1 LKDIKGQKVK
11 KMNEEE
17 KNENFSSEEAG
28 ELEDLR
34 RYIED
39 FTSFLPLAFCM
50 VNPLDYIL
58 DSNDAF
64 QEITGYDKMEVVGNS
79 IDFLFK
85 NKGKLE
91 SFVARI
97 ASKSSKVEE
106 EMVLLNKAGKEIP
119 VQVSALSRRDEEG
132 EFAGY
137 FLTISDI
144 TETKRFE
151 EEMERKIK
159 ERTSEL
165 EKAKERLEESEAVLE
180 VKIKAR
186 TKELAELNEKLEE
199 KVKERTKEMEE
210 KAQELEQKAEE
221 MEQTQTALLNLAEDT
236 DQASREAESEKEK
249 TMAIIKNFVDGLLFF
264 DPEKKLALANPAT
277 EKMFDVKSRDIVGR
291 TTKELKTFPTLKPLI
306 NIVGSSIK
314 EVFRE
319 EIAMENNTFLE
330 VTTIPI
336 KKKNEEIGT
345 LVNIHDITREKGIE
359 KIKSEF
365 VSVAAHQLR
374 TPLAGIKWT
383 LQTIL
388 EEEDDAQIP
397 EEITGFI
404 RKAYEANDRMVNLV
418 NDLLNVT
425 RIEEGRYVYEPE
437 ELDFME
443 VVEPI
448 INDYKEHI
456 ENKGLRFVF
465 NKTEE
470 KLPRVKVDRE
480 KIGIVVQNFLD
491 NAMKYTDEGEITL
504 DIDFKEGRIKVA
516 VTDSGVGIPEDQQK
530 RLFNK
535 FFRAA
540 NVQRMDTEGSGLGL
554 FIAKNIVESHGGKI
568 GFSSKAGEGSTF
580 YFTLPANKEEIDD
593 FFEAF

>member
-1 LKDIKGQKVK
+1 
-11 KMNEEE
+11 MTEEE
-17 KNENFSSEEAG
+17 TKEEFLEEDGG

-58 DSNDAF
+58 DSNKAF
-64 QEITGYDKMEVVGNS
+64 QDITGYEKMEVIGSN
-79 IDFLFK
+79 IGILFK

-91 SFVARI
+91 SFIARV
-97 ASKSSKVEE
+97 ASKSTAVEE
-106 EMVLLNKAGKEIP
+106 EVTLITKEKKEIP
-119 VQVSALSRRDEEG
+119 VKISALSRKDEEG
-132 EFAGY
+132 SFSGY

-151 EEMERKIK
+151 EELERKIK
-159 ERTSEL
+159 ERTEEL
-165 EKAKERLEESEAVLE
+165 ERAKERLEESEAVLE

-186 TKELAELNEKLEE
+186 TKELAELNENLEE
-199 KVKERTKEMEE
+199 KVKERTS
-210 KAQELEQKAEE
+210 ELEERTEDLERKTKE
-221 MEQTQTALLNLAEDT
+221 MEQTQTALLNLAEDA
-236 DQASREAESEKEK
+236 DESLHEAEKEKEK
-249 TMAIIKNFVDGLLFF
+249 TEAIIKSFVDGLFFF
-264 DPEKKLALANPAT
+264 DPEKNLSLANPKA
-277 EKMFDVKSRDIVGR
+277 EDMFDVKSRDIVGR
-291 TTKELKTFPTLKPLI
+291 STKELRTFPTLKPLI
-306 NIVGSSIK
+306 NLVGRDIK
-314 EVFRE
+314 NIFRE
-319 EIAMENNTFLE
+319 EISVGENIYFE

-336 KKKNEEIGT
+336 KHEKRDIGT
-345 LVNIHDITREKGIE
+345 LINVHDITREKSIE

-388 EEEDDAQIP
+388 EEGETENVP
-397 EEITGFI
+397 EEIIEFI
-404 RKAYEANDRMVNLV
+404 KRAYEANDRMVNLV

-437 ELDFME
+437 VTDLME
-443 VVEPI
+443 VINPIVE
-448 INDYKEHI
+448 DYKNHI
-456 ENKGLRFVF
+456 EKKGLRFEF
-465 NKTEE
+465 KKPE
-470 KLPRVKVDRE
+470 KELPKVKIDKE

-491 NAMKYTDEGEITL
+491 NAMKYT
-504 DIDFKEGRIKVA
+504 KEGKVTLEIRYSEGKIKIS
-516 VTDSGVGIPEDQQK
+516 VTDTGVGIPEDQQK

-554 FIAKNIVESHGGKI
+554 FIAKNIVDAHKGKI
-568 GFSSKAGEGSTF
+568 GFVSKPGKGTSF
-580 YFTLPANKEEIDD
+580 YFTLPESKGEVDE
-593 FFEAF
+593 FFKSF